1 MMDLTQIL
9 KTGIQT
15 WRIIQS
21 GPLNLVWKCTQ
32 VHVCLHNK
40 CNFILAWTHIDNTRR
55 FQWLYYLWWWIL
67 KLGLFVILFWYQ
79 FPSELW
85 CFSGPK
91 SCLNRKDSLMAYAS
105 NAPQKEV
112 ANVFPTPYFNSL
124 LFFSFILDFHVG
136 KMSRQ
141 L

>member
-1 MMDLTQIL
+1 
-9 KTGIQT
+9 
-15 WRIIQS
+15 
-21 GPLNLVWKCTQ
+21 
-32 VHVCLHNK
+32 
-40 CNFILAWTHIDNTRR
+40 
-55 FQWLYYLWWWIL
+55 
-67 KLGLFVILFWYQ
+67 
-79 FPSELW
+79 
-85 CFSGPK
+85 
-91 SCLNRKDSLMAYAS
+91 MAYAS